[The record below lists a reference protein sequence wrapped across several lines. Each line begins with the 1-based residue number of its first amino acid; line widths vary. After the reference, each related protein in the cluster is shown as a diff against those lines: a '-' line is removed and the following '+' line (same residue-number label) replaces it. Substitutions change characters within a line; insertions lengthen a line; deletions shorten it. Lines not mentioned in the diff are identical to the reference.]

1 MLNCCP
7 KYKKFQPL
15 TPTLRNHKL
24 LRMKMNS
31 SVYVGQS
38 RLRNSGE
45 ETVEYLN
52 TVDKSSRA
60 TCCCSW
66 QSLDRVDDYYLM

>member
-1 MLNCCP
+1 MWVNQGLEI
-7 KYKKFQPL
+7 L
-15 TPTLRNHKL
+15 
-24 LRMKMNS
+24 
-31 SVYVGQS
+31 
-38 RLRNSGE
+38 GE

-66 QSLDRVDDYYLM
+66 QSLDRVDDYYQFNDNQ